1 MTGEGQGDGAGAG
14 RRRRLSDLTVA
25 DLQGRRA
32 LVRVDY
38 NVPLDDRGE
47 VADPTRV
54 TATFPTLEHLV
65 DAGARPVLLSH
76 LGRPGGRP
84 DPDLSLAPVAR
95 VLEAGLG
102 RAVRFVG
109 PPDGDEA
116 VRATREAESGTVLL
130 AENVRFLPG
139 ETKNDPELARRMAR
153 LGDLFVNDAFGA
165 CHRAHAS
172 TVGVA
177 RLLRPAVAGLLVE
190 RELEAL
196 GALRADP
203 ARPYLAAFGG
213 AKISDKISLLEGM
226 AGRADRLLVG
236 GAMANT
242 FLRARG
248 EETGRSLVE
257 EEALDDA
264 RALLESAGDRI
275 VLPVDL
281 VVAPDAGAG
290 GEARAVPADEVP
302 EDASALDVGPRTRE
316 RFAAE
321 IADAATF
328 FWNGPMGLFEREAF
342 AEGTRAIARA
352 AADAARRGAFVVVG
366 GGDSARA
373 VREAG
378 VAEALSHV
386 STGGGAALQYLET
399 GTLPALEALEE
410 A

>member
-1 MTGEGQGDGAGAG
+1 MTGEGNGEGTGG
-14 RRRRLSDLTVA
+14 LRRLSDLTVA
-25 DLQGRRA
+25 DLRGRRA

-38 NVPLDDRGE
+38 NVPLDDRAE
-47 VADPTRV
+47 VADPGRV
-54 TATFPTLEHLV
+54 TATFPTLRRLL

-102 RAVRFVG
+102 RTVRFVG

-139 ETKNDPELARRMAR
+139 ETKNDPELARRLAR
-153 LGDLFVNDAFGA
+153 LGDLYVNDAFGA

-196 GALRADP
+196 GALRAEP
-203 ARPYLAAFGG
+203 GRPYLVAFGG

-226 AGRADRLLVG
+226 LERADGLLVG

-242 FLRARG
+242 FLRAQG
-248 EETGRSLVE
+248 QETGRSLVE
-257 EEALDDA
+257 EGALDDA
-264 RALLESAGDRI
+264 RALLEAAGDRI
-275 VLPVDL
+275 LLPEDL
-281 VVAPDAGAG
+281 VVAPDADAG
-290 GEARAVPADEVP
+290 KEAGIVPADEIP
-302 EDASALDVGPRTRE
+302 ADASALDVGPRTRE
-316 RFAAE
+316 QFAAE
-321 IADAATF
+321 IAEAATF

-342 AEGTRAIARA
+342 AEGTRAVARA
-352 AADAARRGAFVVVG
+352 AAEAARQGTFVVVG

-378 VAEALSHV
+378 VADALSHV
-386 STGGGAALQYLET
+386 STGGGAALEYLEK
-399 GTLPALEALEE
+399 GTLPALEALEV

>member
-1 MTGEGQGDGAGAG
+1 MTGDRDGTGG
-14 RRRRLSDLTVA
+14 RRRLRDLTVA
-25 DLQGRRA
+25 DLRGRRA
-32 LVRVDY
+32 LVRADY

-47 VADPTRV
+47 VADPSRV
-54 TATFPTLEHLV
+54 TATFPTLRRLLE
-65 DAGARPVLLSH
+65 AGARPVLLSH

-102 RAVRFVG
+102 STVRFVG

-116 VRATREAESGTVLL
+116 VRATREAEGGTVLL
-130 AENVRFLPG
+130 AENDRFLPG
-139 ETKNDPELARRMAR
+139 ETNNDPDLAPR
-153 LGDLFVNDAFGA
+153 LNGLADLYVNDAFGA

-203 ARPYLAAFGG
+203 GRPYLVAFGG

-226 AGRADRLLVG
+226 LERADRLLVG

-257 EEALDDA
+257 EGALDDA
-264 RALLESAGDRI
+264 RALLETAGDRI
-275 VLPVDL
+275 LLPEDV
-281 VVAPDAGAG
+281 VVAPDADAGA
-290 GEARAVPADEVP
+290 EARSVPADEIP
-302 EDASALDVGPRTRE
+302 DGASALDVGPRTRE

-321 IADAATF
+321 IAAAATF

-342 AEGTRAIARA
+342 ADGTRAVARA
-352 AADAARRGAFVVVG
+352 AAESARQGAFVVVG

-378 VAEALSHV
+378 VADALSHV
-386 STGGGAALQYLET
+386 STGGGAALEYLEE

>member
-1 MTGEGQGDGAGAG
+1 VTGEGNGEGTGG
-14 RRRRLSDLTVA
+14 LRRLSDLTVA
-25 DLQGRRA
+25 DLRGRRA

-38 NVPLDDRGE
+38 NVPLDDRAE
-47 VADPTRV
+47 VADPGRV
-54 TATFPTLEHLV
+54 TATFPTLRRLL

-102 RAVRFVG
+102 RTVRFVG

-139 ETKNDPELARRMAR
+139 ETKNDPELARRLAR
-153 LGDLFVNDAFGA
+153 LGDLYVNDAFGA

-196 GALRADP
+196 GALRAEP
-203 ARPYLAAFGG
+203 GRPYLVAFGG

-226 AGRADRLLVG
+226 LERADGLLVG

-242 FLRARG
+242 FLRAQG
-248 EETGRSLVE
+248 QETGRSLVE
-257 EEALDDA
+257 EGALDDA
-264 RALLESAGDRI
+264 RALLEAAGDRI
-275 VLPVDL
+275 LLPEDL
-281 VVAPDAGAG
+281 VVAPDADAG
-290 GEARAVPADEVP
+290 KEAGIVPADEIP
-302 EDASALDVGPRTRE
+302 ADASALDVGPRTRE
-316 RFAAE
+316 QFAAE
-321 IADAATF
+321 IAEAATF

-342 AEGTRAIARA
+342 AEGTRAVARA
-352 AADAARRGAFVVVG
+352 AAEAARQGTFVVVG

-378 VAEALSHV
+378 VADALSHV
-386 STGGGAALQYLET
+386 STGGGAALEYLEK
-399 GTLPALEALEE
+399 GTLPALEALEV